1 MNDYPSAPEDLAD
14 VWGSAVR
21 WTFMFGL
28 ADALPWRDRQSRDS
42 DRPLLIAIAQAPKIY
57 NVLID

>member
-28 ADALPWRDRQSRDS
+28 ARCASVARPAVPRLRS
-42 DRPLLIAIAQAPKIY
+42 PLL
-57 NVLID
+57 

>member
-1 MNDYPSAPEDLAD
+1 MSDYPSAPEDLAD

-28 ADALPWRDRQSRDS
+28 GPVRFRGATGSPATPIALF
-42 DRPLLIAIAQAPKIY
+42 
-57 NVLID
+57 